1 MSVPPNHPTSDYFS
15 IETGDLGIPQDF
27 EKKNTSETRHW
38 DEVGRM
44 SFKEQALGFLG
55 SVGFGGFYHPKR

>member
-1 MSVPPNHPTSDYFS
+1 MSVPPNHPTDYFS
-15 IETGDLGIPQDF
+15 IETGDLGIPQ
-27 EKKNTSETRHW
+27 KRHW

-55 SVGFGGFYHPKR
+55 SLGFGGFYDPKR